1 MRPRLFS
8 SRLEPAKRR
17 FYRAVLAFFVLVF
30 LAMIFPLVTVFSRVH
45 PMILGLPFF
54 LFYLTVLLL
63 GSFLVLLLLF
73 RWEERTGS
81 SGDPEEE
88 SP

>member
-8 SRLEPAKRR
+8 SRLEPAQRR
-17 FYRAVLAFFVLVF
+17 VYRAVLVFFLVVF
-30 LAMIFPLVTVFSRVH
+30 LGMIFPLVSVFSRVH

-63 GSFLVLLLLF
+63 GSF
-73 RWEERTGS
+73 
-81 SGDPEEE
+81 E
-88 SP
+88 SETLIQKLSM